1 MFVGLDRML
10 TKGDLTEIKQL
21 FGENNDVL
29 LQKIDMG
36 IDKKLEKRFK
46 PILKELR
53 KLRKDLHV
61 TITSFDREIID
72 TRHRVDP
79 IEDHLNL
86 PPLQAN

>member
-10 TKGDLTEIKQL
+10 TKGDLIEIKQL
-21 FGENNDVL
+21 FGENNDIL
-29 LQKIDMG
+29 LQRIDVG
-36 IDKKLEKRFK
+36 TDKKLEKRLK

-53 KLRKDLHV
+53 KLRKDLKV

-72 TRHRVDP
+72 TMRRADR
-79 IEDHLNL
+79 IEDHLQL

>member
-10 TKGDLTEIKQL
+10 TKGDLIEIKQL
-21 FGENNDVL
+21 FGENNGIL

-36 IDKKLEKRFK
+36 VDKKLEKRLT

-53 KLRKDLHV
+53 KLRKDLNV

-72 TRHRVDP
+72 TRRRVDH
-79 IEDHLNL
+79 IEDHLQL
-86 PPLQAN
+86 PPIQAN